1 MRGSCLLSIAIP
13 AAVLVLGCDGTP
25 TAPGGTVIVDR
36 SIANAAS
43 PDRPFDGRC
52 DTEITLVPP
61 LPGDPT
67 NFLRMHIE
75 YVCQLQHLG
84 RTTATAEQLV
94 IFTSPTTQTA
104 SNTTIYTAANGDQL
118 FSEWSGTST
127 STGPDV
133 AFSGPATFSGGTGRF
148 TNASGSAFISG
159 TASFV
164 SNTGQFTQQG
174 TLRY

>member
-1 MRGSCLLSIAIP
+1 MRSVSLVF
-13 AAVLVLGCDGTP
+13 VLTTGTFGLGCDGAVTE
-25 TAPGGTVIVDR
+25 PGATVVVDR
-36 SIANAAS
+36 SVADVAT

-52 DTEITLVPP
+52 DTEITLLQP
-61 LPGDPT
+61 LPGDPV
-67 NFLRMHIE
+67 NFLRMHID

-104 SNTTIYTAANGDQL
+104 SNTTSYTAANGDQL

-127 STGPDV
+127 SSGPDV
-133 AFSGPATFSGGTGRF
+133 AFSGPATFLGGTGRF
-148 TNASGSAFISG
+148 VNASGSAFISG

-164 SNTGQFTQQG
+164 TSTGQFTQEG
-174 TLRY
+174 RLSY

>member
-1 MRGSCLLSIAIP
+1 
-13 AAVLVLGCDGTP
+13 
-25 TAPGGTVIVDR
+25 
-36 SIANAAS
+36 
-43 PDRPFDGRC
+43 
-52 DTEITLVPP
+52 
-61 LPGDPT
+61 
-67 NFLRMHIE
+67 MHID

-127 STGPDV
+127 STGPDI

-148 TNASGSAFISG
+148 VNASGSAFISG

-164 SNTGQFTQQG
+164 TSTGQFTQDG
-174 TLRY
+174 TLSY